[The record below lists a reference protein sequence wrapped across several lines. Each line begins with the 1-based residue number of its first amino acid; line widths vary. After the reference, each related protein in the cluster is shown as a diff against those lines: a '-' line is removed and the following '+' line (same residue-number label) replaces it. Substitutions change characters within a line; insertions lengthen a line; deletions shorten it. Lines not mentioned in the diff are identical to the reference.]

1 MRNDFIYTFAIV
13 IVLTAAGLVGAYVGG
28 GIGLAVFA
36 VIAGI
41 TLFGIARL
49 AAPRPAKQDSGQTG
63 E

>member
-13 IVLTAAGLVGAYVGG
+13 VVLTAAGLVGAYVGR

-41 TLFGIARL
+41 GLFGIAL
-49 AAPRPAKQDSGQTG
+49 LIAPRTANQDSGQT